1 MNVRFYLAMNLSVA
15 LFAMIFLLA
24 PLISFLGSS
33 RQAEA
38 TSLGSDVRI
47 SVAVFLIS
55 GICAL
60 VLFYAGKKGDLSWLS
75 GSFKDGTRGKE
86 KRR

>member
-33 RQAEA
+33 KQPEG
-38 TSLGSDVRI
+38 TSLGTDLRVSI
-47 SVAVFLIS
+47 AVFLIS
-55 GICAL
+55 GVCAL

-75 GSFKDGTRGKE
+75 GSFKDGGRGKD
-86 KRR
+86 RRR